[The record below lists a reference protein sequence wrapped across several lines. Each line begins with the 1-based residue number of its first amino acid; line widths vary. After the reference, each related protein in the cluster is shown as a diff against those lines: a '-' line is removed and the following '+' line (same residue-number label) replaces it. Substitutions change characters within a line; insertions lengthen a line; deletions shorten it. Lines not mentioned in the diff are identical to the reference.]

1 MNRAG
6 VGFAAALVA
15 TPLVILATD
24 AGWVGLSAQAP
35 PMKSVLQGKKFTA
48 PVRGQAEIEYTAPAT
63 ARVKDAVVTKIAVKN
78 ISTAPIARLA
88 INDTWYDKG
97 GEVLTAGR
105 GVINGLLQPGEIQTI
120 TIETPFKPGMNERQ
134 RRSLF
139 THANGDVEPSLVK
152 TFDQPKE
159 SATAGTKPAAAG
171 TKKAPA
177 KK

>member
-6 VGFAAALVA
+6 VGFGATLVA
-15 TPLVILATD
+15 TSLVILA
-24 AGWVGLSAQAP
+24 GQSAQAP

-48 PVRGQAEIEYTAPAT
+48 PVRGQAEVEYTAPST
-63 ARVKDAVVTKIAVKN
+63 ARVKDSIITKIAVKN
-78 ISTAPIARLA
+78 VSTAPIARLA

-105 GVINGLLQPGEIQTI
+105 GVINGLLQPGDVQTI
-120 TIETPFKPGMNERQ
+120 TIDTPFKPGMNERQ

-139 THANGDVEPSLVK
+139 SHANGEVKPSLVK
-152 TFDQPKE
+152 TFDAPKE
-159 SATAGTKPAAAG
+159 PAAAAAP
-171 TKKAPA
+171 KKAPT

>member
-6 VGFAAALVA
+6 VGFAATLVA
-15 TPLVILATD
+15 TSLVILATD
-24 AGWVGLSAQAP
+24 AGWVGLNAQAP

-48 PVRGQAEIEYTAPAT
+48 PVRGQAEIEYTAPST

-120 TIETPFKPGMNERQ
+120 TIETPFRPGMNPQQ
-134 RRSLF
+134 RKSLF
-139 THANGDVEPSLVK
+139 SHANGDVKLSLVK
-152 TFDQPKE
+152 SFDAPKE
-159 SATAGTKPAAAG
+159 SAASAAKPATA
-171 TKKAPA
+171 TKKAPT

>member
-6 VGFAAALVA
+6 VGFAATLVA
-15 TPLVILATD
+15 TSLVILATD
-24 AGWVGLSAQAP
+24 AGWAGLSAQAP

-48 PVRGQAEIEYTAPAT
+48 PVRGQAEIEYTAPST

-120 TIETPFKPGMNERQ
+120 TIETPFKAGMNERQ

-139 THANGDVEPSLVK
+139 THANGDVKPSLVK
-152 TFDQPKE
+152 TFDAPKE
-159 SATAGTKPAAAG
+159 SAAAGTKPAA

>member
-6 VGFAAALVA
+6 VGFAATLVA
-15 TPLVILATD
+15 ASLAILVIDVAW
-24 AGWVGLSAQAP
+24 AGQGAQAP

-48 PVRGQAEIEYTAPAT
+48 PVRGQAEIEYTAPST

-78 ISTAPIARLA
+78 VSTAPIARLA

-120 TIETPFKPGMNERQ
+120 TIETPFKAGMNPQQ
-134 RRSLF
+134 RKSLF
-139 THANGDVEPSLVK
+139 SHANGDVKLSLVK
-152 TFDQPKE
+152 SFDAPKE
-159 SATAGTKPAAAG
+159 SAAAPA

>member
-6 VGFAAALVA
+6 VGFAATLVV
-15 TPLVILATD
+15 TSLVMLA
-24 AGWVGLSAQAP
+24 AQGAQAP

-63 ARVKDAVVTKIAVKN
+63 ARVKDSVVTKIAVKN

-120 TIETPFKPGMNERQ
+120 TIETPFKAGMNPQQ
-134 RRSLF
+134 RKSLF
-139 THANGDVEPSLVK
+139 SHANGDVKLSLVK
-152 TFDQPKE
+152 SFDAPKE
-159 SATAGTKPAAAG
+159 SAAAPGPA

>member
-6 VGFAAALVA
+6 VGFGATLVA
-15 TPLVILATD
+15 TSLVILA
-24 AGWVGLSAQAP
+24 GQSAQAP

-48 PVRGQAEIEYTAPAT
+48 PVRGQAEVEYTAPST
-63 ARVKDAVVTKIAVKN
+63 ARVKDSIITKIAVKN
-78 ISTAPIARLA
+78 VSTAPIARLA

-105 GVINGLLQPGEIQTI
+105 GVINGLLQPGDVQTI
-120 TIETPFKPGMNERQ
+120 TIDTPFKAGMNERQ

-139 THANGDVEPSLVK
+139 SHANGDVKPSLVK
-152 TFDQPKE
+152 TFDAPKE
-159 SATAGTKPAAAG
+159 PAAAA
-171 TKKAPA
+171 TAKKAPT

>member
-6 VGFAAALVA
+6 IGFAATLVVA
-15 TPLVILATD
+15 TSLID
-24 AGWVGLSAQAP
+24 AAWAGQGAQAP

-48 PVRGQAEIEYTAPAT
+48 PVRGQAEIEYTAPST
-63 ARVKDAVVTKIAVKN
+63 ARVKDSVVTKIAVKN
-78 ISTAPIARLA
+78 VSTAPIARLA

-105 GVINGLLQPGEIQTI
+105 GVINGLLQPGEVQTI

-139 THANGDVEPSLVK
+139 THANGDVKPSLVK
-152 TFDQPKE
+152 TFDAPKE
-159 SATAGTKPAAAG
+159 SAAAGAKPAAAP
-171 TKKAPA
+171 TKKAPT